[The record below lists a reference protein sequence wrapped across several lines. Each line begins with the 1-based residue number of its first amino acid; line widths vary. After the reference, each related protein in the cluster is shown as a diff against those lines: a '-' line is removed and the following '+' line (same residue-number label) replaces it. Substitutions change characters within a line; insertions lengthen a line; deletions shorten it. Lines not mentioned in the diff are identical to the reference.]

1 MKRSLLLIFLSIIT
15 LSVHSQHLK
24 FMDIPIDGTIS
35 SFQSKLESKGIKVN
49 GTKSK
54 SAPNGQRIFEGKFQ
68 GYNSE
73 ITVFYNRKTKEVYK
87 VETQIKSKI
96 KTDIEI
102 IFSQAINTVR
112 DKYINE
118 EKQDLHCNSGA
129 YYIFHIKESRSDSV
143 KLGTIYIEP
152 TYSTY
157 GLSSDV
163 ANCILLLTYED
174 YLNTSELLPSLT
186 EPSFVSRNYLIN
198 HPEEFSEHMTWAEE
212 YERNKDY
219 EQSIYYYN
227 RVLDYYRQGCPP
239 EAIFDYEE
247 YLNNKIL
254 TLQSYKIGRIITA
267 YSEAYADVFAFY
279 YDDGSF
285 NCIRYD
291 FFSHMYQVRLD
302 RTEIAEQIKTLERLK
317 SVYKAKKSS
326 GIKHD
331 NGKTEEI
338 PSLTMHA
345 TIGESDIYGTKGE
358 FYGWK
363 KQELLMHYQYW
374 EDELRVIVKYKD
386 KSIDRHVIMFHDE
399 SDIDHYL
406 NILKGIK
413 L

>member
-1 MKRSLLLIFLSIIT
+1 MISLSA
-15 LSVHSQHLK
+15 HSEHLK

-35 SFQSKLESKGIKVN
+35 SFQSKLDSKGIKVN
-49 GTKSK
+49 STKSK
-54 SAPNGQRIFEGKFQ
+54 SAPNGQRIFEGNFQ
-68 GYNSE
+68 GYKSE
-73 ITVFYNRKTKEVYK
+73 ITVYYNRKTKEVYK

-102 IFSQAINTVR
+102 IFVEAINTIR
-112 DKYINE
+112 EKYINE
-118 EKQDLHCNSGA
+118 EKQDLHRNSGA
-129 YYIFHIKESRSDSV
+129 YFLFHIKEASSDSV
-143 KLGTIYIEP
+143 ELGTIYVEP

-157 GLSSDV
+157 GISNEV
-163 ANCILLLTYED
+163 ANYVLLITYED

-219 EQSIYYYN
+219 EKSIYYYS
-227 RVLDYYRQGCPP
+227 RILDYYKQGCPP
-239 EAIFDYEE
+239 DAIFDYEE

-254 TLQSYKIGRIITA
+254 TLQSYKIGRIMTA
-267 YSEAYADVFAFY
+267 YSEEYADVFIFY
-279 YDDGSF
+279 NDDGSF

-291 FFSHMYQVRLD
+291 FSSNMYQVRLD

-317 SVYKAKKSS
+317 SLYKAKKSS
-326 GIKHD
+326 GINKG

-345 TIGESDIYGTKGE
+345 TIGERDLYGTMGE
-358 FYGWK
+358 FDGWK
-363 KQELLMHYQYW
+363 KQELFMHYSYW
-374 EDELRVIVKYKD
+374 EDELRVIVKFKD

-399 SDIDHYL
+399 DDIDQYL
-406 NILKGIK
+406 NILKQIK
-413 L
+413 I